1 MAYKSGI
8 FIPIN
13 GKVSHLLFLQSLSIH
28 LSIYLYI
35 YQSIYTSINLSIHLS
50 IYLYIYL
57 CGLSNLPKSL
67 MVCLHEN
74 SLKVLLPHIYLSW
87 FFSLL
92 ENGLKN
98 QILREIR
105 VSLSSCQLQHVC
117 FIDFC
122 QFWSSNH
129 PIYDRMKLIF
139 STCIQHNSFWNSR
152 TIINNPFFCRTS

>member
-1 MAYKSGI
+1 MANKSGI

-35 YQSIYTSINLSIHLS
+35 YQSIYTSINLSIHLFMWS
-50 IYLYIYL
+50 FKFTRITY
-57 CGLSNLPKSL
+57 GLFASKFIESP
-67 MVCLHEN
+67 
-74 SLKVLLPHIYLSW
+74 LPHIYLSW

-92 ENGLKN
+92 ENGLKS